1 MTSAIGE
8 GGAARRSRSRN
19 RAIEPTWR
27 SSRSPAGRFD
37 GIWMR
42 RRLPLSVPNPRSVS
56 ACEKTFLWAWA
67 NEAIPLG
74 AQDRLLDVRA
84 FGATHGLDLLT
95 TAEWPAERAEGLE
108 MLAVAGRVPDA
119 DGVFVDSVSDLTLF
133 LVLHRFRAQSVVPW
147 LI

>member
-1 MTSAIGE
+1 
-8 GGAARRSRSRN
+8 
-19 RAIEPTWR
+19 
-27 SSRSPAGRFD
+27 SPLA
-37 GIWMR
+37 
-42 RRLPLSVPNPRSVS
+42 
-56 ACEKTFLWAWA
+56 
-67 NEAIPLG
+67 

-119 DGVFVDSVSDLTLF
+119 DGVFVESVSDLTLF

-147 LI
+147 LISRPTPRRITHHGHIRARCRSARGAREKRLDHPAQRRCRATTAAAAARTL